1 MKPLLEA
8 RQIRKQFSGV
18 AVLKGIDFTLCAGQ
32 VHALMGGNG
41 AGKSTLM
48 KIIAGVE
55 TPDSGELTI
64 GDRAFARLSPAL
76 AHQLGIYLVPQE
88 PMLFPNLS
96 VRENILFRLPKRA
109 DTTARLQ
116 EKLQQLNCQINLDAS
131 ASTLEVADQ
140 QMVEILRGLMREARI
155 LILDEPT
162 ASLTPGETERLF
174 SQIRALQA
182 LDVGIVF
189 ISHKLPEIRQ
199 LASHISV
206 MRDGAVVLSGETATY
221 RDEQLISAMT
231 PASRDHTLS
240 DTQKLWLALPGNRRT
255 QAQDFPVLRVE
266 DLTGEGFIDLNLEIR
281 AGEIVGLAGLVGS
294 GRTEFA
300 ETLYGLRPPRAG
312 RIWLENREISNDS
325 TRARLASGLVYL
337 PEDRQVSGLFLD
349 APVRWNTVMFNQPSW
364 WQQGKREAAVVER
377 YHRALG
383 IKLADG
389 DQPVRTLSGGNQQK
403 VLLAR
408 CLEANPLLLIVD
420 EPTRGVDVSAR
431 ADIYQLLKSVAAQ
444 NVAVLMISSDVDE
457 FIGLADRV
465 LVMHQGRY
473 SGELAGAFN
482 GLLVVGLRIPAIV
495 ATLGTL
501 GLYRGVMLLW
511 TGGKWIEGL
520 PDSLKSLS
528 EPAFIGVS
536 PLGWLVLALL
546 LAGGWLL
553 SRTAFG
559 RDFYAVG
566 DNLAAARQ
574 LGVAVNRTRMLAF
587 TLNGM
592 LAACA
597 GIVFAAQIG
606 FVPNQTGSGL
616 EMKAIAA
623 CVLGGISLLGGT
635 GTLLGAFLG
644 AFFLTQIDT
653 VLVLFRLPAWWNDFI
668 AGLVLLGVLV
678 LDGRLRQALARHQRA
693 LKYSRFQPGNKGG
706 KQVARFP
713 ERKSKEVA

>member
-1 MKPLLEA
+1 MKTLLKNRELSA
-8 RQIRKQFSGV
+8 FFAIVALFVVLVALNPAYFSLQTLAMIFASSQILCLLALGATLVMLTRNIDVSVGSTVGLCAIAVGV
-18 AVLKGIDFTLCAGQ
+18 ALN
-32 VHALMGGNG
+32 NG
-41 AGKSTLM
+41 YGLATA
-48 KIIAGVE
+48 I
-55 TPDSGELTI
+55 
-64 GDRAFARLSPAL
+64 AFAL
-76 AHQLGIYLVPQE
+76 AI
-88 PMLFPNLS
+88 
-96 VRENILFRLPKRA
+96 
-109 DTTARLQ
+109 
-116 EKLQQLNCQINLDAS
+116 
-131 ASTLEVADQ
+131 
-140 QMVEILRGLMREARI
+140 
-155 LILDEPT
+155 
-162 ASLTPGETERLF
+162 
-174 SQIRALQA
+174 
-182 LDVGIVF
+182 
-189 ISHKLPEIRQ
+189 
-199 LASHISV
+199 
-206 MRDGAVVLSGETATY
+206 GA
-221 RDEQLISAMT
+221 
-231 PASRDHTLS
+231 
-240 DTQKLWLALPGNRRT
+240 
-255 QAQDFPVLRVE
+255 
-266 DLTGEGFIDLNLEIR
+266 
-281 AGEIVGLAGLVGS
+281 
-294 GRTEFA
+294 
-300 ETLYGLRPPRAG
+300 
-312 RIWLENREISNDS
+312 
-325 TRARLASGLVYL
+325 
-337 PEDRQVSGLFLD
+337 
-349 APVRWNTVMFNQPSW
+349 
-364 WQQGKREAAVVER
+364 
-377 YHRALG
+377 
-383 IKLADG
+383 
-389 DQPVRTLSGGNQQK
+389 
-403 VLLAR
+403 
-408 CLEANPLLLIVD
+408 
-420 EPTRGVDVSAR
+420 
-431 ADIYQLLKSVAAQ
+431 
-444 NVAVLMISSDVDE
+444 
-457 FIGLADRV
+457 
-465 LVMHQGRY
+465 
-473 SGELAGAFN
+473 LAGAFN

-536 PLGWLVLALL
+536 PLGWLVLAQL

-693 LKYSRFQPGNKGG
+693 LKYSRFQPGTKGG

>member
-1 MKPLLEA
+1 MKTLLKNRELSA
-8 RQIRKQFSGV
+8 FFAIVALFVVLMALNPAYFSLQTLAMIFSSSQILCLLALGATLVMLTRNIDVSVGSTVGLCAIAVGV
-18 AVLKGIDFTLCAGQ
+18 ALN
-32 VHALMGGNG
+32 NG
-41 AGKSTLM
+41 YGLATA
-48 KIIAGVE
+48 I
-55 TPDSGELTI
+55 
-64 GDRAFARLSPAL
+64 AFAL
-76 AHQLGIYLVPQE
+76 AI
-88 PMLFPNLS
+88 
-96 VRENILFRLPKRA
+96 
-109 DTTARLQ
+109 
-116 EKLQQLNCQINLDAS
+116 
-131 ASTLEVADQ
+131 
-140 QMVEILRGLMREARI
+140 
-155 LILDEPT
+155 
-162 ASLTPGETERLF
+162 
-174 SQIRALQA
+174 
-182 LDVGIVF
+182 
-189 ISHKLPEIRQ
+189 
-199 LASHISV
+199 
-206 MRDGAVVLSGETATY
+206 GA
-221 RDEQLISAMT
+221 
-231 PASRDHTLS
+231 
-240 DTQKLWLALPGNRRT
+240 
-255 QAQDFPVLRVE
+255 
-266 DLTGEGFIDLNLEIR
+266 
-281 AGEIVGLAGLVGS
+281 
-294 GRTEFA
+294 
-300 ETLYGLRPPRAG
+300 
-312 RIWLENREISNDS
+312 
-325 TRARLASGLVYL
+325 
-337 PEDRQVSGLFLD
+337 
-349 APVRWNTVMFNQPSW
+349 
-364 WQQGKREAAVVER
+364 
-377 YHRALG
+377 
-383 IKLADG
+383 
-389 DQPVRTLSGGNQQK
+389 
-403 VLLAR
+403 
-408 CLEANPLLLIVD
+408 
-420 EPTRGVDVSAR
+420 
-431 ADIYQLLKSVAAQ
+431 
-444 NVAVLMISSDVDE
+444 
-457 FIGLADRV
+457 
-465 LVMHQGRY
+465 
-473 SGELAGAFN
+473 LAGAFN

-559 RDFYAVG
+559 RDFYAAG

>member
-1 MKPLLEA
+1 MKTLFKNRELSAFFAIVALFAVLVALNPAYFSLQTLAMIFASSQILCLLA
-8 RQIRKQFSGV
+8 LGATLVMLTRNIDVSVGSTVGLSAIAVGV
-18 AVLKGIDFTLCAGQ
+18 ALN
-32 VHALMGGNG
+32 NG
-41 AGKSTLM
+41 YGLATA
-48 KIIAGVE
+48 I
-55 TPDSGELTI
+55 
-64 GDRAFARLSPAL
+64 AFAL
-76 AHQLGIYLVPQE
+76 AI
-88 PMLFPNLS
+88 
-96 VRENILFRLPKRA
+96 
-109 DTTARLQ
+109 
-116 EKLQQLNCQINLDAS
+116 
-131 ASTLEVADQ
+131 
-140 QMVEILRGLMREARI
+140 
-155 LILDEPT
+155 
-162 ASLTPGETERLF
+162 
-174 SQIRALQA
+174 
-182 LDVGIVF
+182 
-189 ISHKLPEIRQ
+189 
-199 LASHISV
+199 
-206 MRDGAVVLSGETATY
+206 GA
-221 RDEQLISAMT
+221 
-231 PASRDHTLS
+231 
-240 DTQKLWLALPGNRRT
+240 
-255 QAQDFPVLRVE
+255 
-266 DLTGEGFIDLNLEIR
+266 
-281 AGEIVGLAGLVGS
+281 
-294 GRTEFA
+294 
-300 ETLYGLRPPRAG
+300 
-312 RIWLENREISNDS
+312 
-325 TRARLASGLVYL
+325 
-337 PEDRQVSGLFLD
+337 
-349 APVRWNTVMFNQPSW
+349 
-364 WQQGKREAAVVER
+364 
-377 YHRALG
+377 
-383 IKLADG
+383 
-389 DQPVRTLSGGNQQK
+389 
-403 VLLAR
+403 
-408 CLEANPLLLIVD
+408 
-420 EPTRGVDVSAR
+420 
-431 ADIYQLLKSVAAQ
+431 
-444 NVAVLMISSDVDE
+444 
-457 FIGLADRV
+457 
-465 LVMHQGRY
+465 
-473 SGELAGAFN
+473 LAGAFN

-553 SRTAFG
+553 SRTASG

>member
-1 MKPLLEA
+1 MKTLLKNRELSA
-8 RQIRKQFSGV
+8 FFAIVALFVVLVALNPAYFSLQTLAMIFASSQILCLLALGATLVMLTRNIDVSVGSTVGLCAIAVGV
-18 AVLKGIDFTLCAGQ
+18 ALN
-32 VHALMGGNG
+32 NG
-41 AGKSTLM
+41 YGLATA
-48 KIIAGVE
+48 I
-55 TPDSGELTI
+55 
-64 GDRAFARLSPAL
+64 AFAL
-76 AHQLGIYLVPQE
+76 AI
-88 PMLFPNLS
+88 
-96 VRENILFRLPKRA
+96 
-109 DTTARLQ
+109 
-116 EKLQQLNCQINLDAS
+116 
-131 ASTLEVADQ
+131 
-140 QMVEILRGLMREARI
+140 
-155 LILDEPT
+155 
-162 ASLTPGETERLF
+162 
-174 SQIRALQA
+174 
-182 LDVGIVF
+182 
-189 ISHKLPEIRQ
+189 
-199 LASHISV
+199 
-206 MRDGAVVLSGETATY
+206 GA
-221 RDEQLISAMT
+221 
-231 PASRDHTLS
+231 
-240 DTQKLWLALPGNRRT
+240 
-255 QAQDFPVLRVE
+255 
-266 DLTGEGFIDLNLEIR
+266 
-281 AGEIVGLAGLVGS
+281 
-294 GRTEFA
+294 
-300 ETLYGLRPPRAG
+300 
-312 RIWLENREISNDS
+312 
-325 TRARLASGLVYL
+325 
-337 PEDRQVSGLFLD
+337 
-349 APVRWNTVMFNQPSW
+349 
-364 WQQGKREAAVVER
+364 
-377 YHRALG
+377 
-383 IKLADG
+383 
-389 DQPVRTLSGGNQQK
+389 
-403 VLLAR
+403 
-408 CLEANPLLLIVD
+408 
-420 EPTRGVDVSAR
+420 
-431 ADIYQLLKSVAAQ
+431 
-444 NVAVLMISSDVDE
+444 
-457 FIGLADRV
+457 
-465 LVMHQGRY
+465 
-473 SGELAGAFN
+473 LAGAFN

-501 GLYRGVMLLW
+501 GLYRGIMLLW

-528 EPAFIGVS
+528 EPAFLGVS

-693 LKYSRFQPGNKGG
+693 LKYGRFQPGNKGG

>member
-1 MKPLLEA
+1 MKTLLKNRELSA
-8 RQIRKQFSGV
+8 FFAIVALFVVLVALNPAYFSLQTLAMIFASSQILCLLALGATLVMLTRNIDVSVGSTVGLCAIAVGV
-18 AVLKGIDFTLCAGQ
+18 ALN
-32 VHALMGGNG
+32 NG
-41 AGKSTLM
+41 YGLATA
-48 KIIAGVE
+48 I
-55 TPDSGELTI
+55 
-64 GDRAFARLSPAL
+64 AFAL
-76 AHQLGIYLVPQE
+76 AIG
-88 PMLFPNLS
+88 
-96 VRENILFRLPKRA
+96 
-109 DTTARLQ
+109 
-116 EKLQQLNCQINLDAS
+116 
-131 ASTLEVADQ
+131 
-140 QMVEILRGLMREARI
+140 
-155 LILDEPT
+155 
-162 ASLTPGETERLF
+162 
-174 SQIRALQA
+174 A
-182 LDVGIVF
+182 LD
-189 ISHKLPEIRQ
+189 
-199 LASHISV
+199 
-206 MRDGAVVLSGETATY
+206 
-221 RDEQLISAMT
+221 
-231 PASRDHTLS
+231 
-240 DTQKLWLALPGNRRT
+240 
-255 QAQDFPVLRVE
+255 
-266 DLTGEGFIDLNLEIR
+266 
-281 AGEIVGLAGLVGS
+281 
-294 GRTEFA
+294 
-300 ETLYGLRPPRAG
+300 
-312 RIWLENREISNDS
+312 
-325 TRARLASGLVYL
+325 
-337 PEDRQVSGLFLD
+337 
-349 APVRWNTVMFNQPSW
+349 
-364 WQQGKREAAVVER
+364 
-377 YHRALG
+377 
-383 IKLADG
+383 
-389 DQPVRTLSGGNQQK
+389 
-403 VLLAR
+403 
-408 CLEANPLLLIVD
+408 
-420 EPTRGVDVSAR
+420 
-431 ADIYQLLKSVAAQ
+431 
-444 NVAVLMISSDVDE
+444 
-457 FIGLADRV
+457 
-465 LVMHQGRY
+465 
-473 SGELAGAFN
+473 GAFN

-653 VLVLFRLPAWWNDFI
+653 VLVLFRLPARWNDFI

>member
-1 MKPLLEA
+1 MKTLLKNRELSA
-8 RQIRKQFSGV
+8 FFAIVALFVVLVALNPAYFSLQTLAMIFASSQILCLLALGATLVMLTRNIDVSVGSTVGLCAIAVGV
-18 AVLKGIDFTLCAGQ
+18 ALN
-32 VHALMGGNG
+32 NG
-41 AGKSTLM
+41 YGLATA
-48 KIIAGVE
+48 I
-55 TPDSGELTI
+55 
-64 GDRAFARLSPAL
+64 AFAL
-76 AHQLGIYLVPQE
+76 AI
-88 PMLFPNLS
+88 
-96 VRENILFRLPKRA
+96 
-109 DTTARLQ
+109 
-116 EKLQQLNCQINLDAS
+116 
-131 ASTLEVADQ
+131 
-140 QMVEILRGLMREARI
+140 
-155 LILDEPT
+155 
-162 ASLTPGETERLF
+162 
-174 SQIRALQA
+174 
-182 LDVGIVF
+182 
-189 ISHKLPEIRQ
+189 
-199 LASHISV
+199 
-206 MRDGAVVLSGETATY
+206 GA
-221 RDEQLISAMT
+221 
-231 PASRDHTLS
+231 
-240 DTQKLWLALPGNRRT
+240 
-255 QAQDFPVLRVE
+255 
-266 DLTGEGFIDLNLEIR
+266 
-281 AGEIVGLAGLVGS
+281 
-294 GRTEFA
+294 
-300 ETLYGLRPPRAG
+300 
-312 RIWLENREISNDS
+312 
-325 TRARLASGLVYL
+325 
-337 PEDRQVSGLFLD
+337 
-349 APVRWNTVMFNQPSW
+349 
-364 WQQGKREAAVVER
+364 
-377 YHRALG
+377 
-383 IKLADG
+383 
-389 DQPVRTLSGGNQQK
+389 
-403 VLLAR
+403 
-408 CLEANPLLLIVD
+408 
-420 EPTRGVDVSAR
+420 
-431 ADIYQLLKSVAAQ
+431 
-444 NVAVLMISSDVDE
+444 
-457 FIGLADRV
+457 
-465 LVMHQGRY
+465 
-473 SGELAGAFN
+473 LAGAFN

-693 LKYSRFQPGNKGG
+693 LKYNRFQPGNKGG

>member
-1 MKPLLEA
+1 MKTLLKNRELSA
-8 RQIRKQFSGV
+8 FFAIVALFAVLVALNPAYFSLQTLAMIFASSQILCLLALGATLVMLTRNIDVSVGSTVGLCAIAVGV
-18 AVLKGIDFTLCAGQ
+18 ALN
-32 VHALMGGNG
+32 NG
-41 AGKSTLM
+41 YGLATA
-48 KIIAGVE
+48 I
-55 TPDSGELTI
+55 
-64 GDRAFARLSPAL
+64 AFAL
-76 AHQLGIYLVPQE
+76 AI
-88 PMLFPNLS
+88 
-96 VRENILFRLPKRA
+96 
-109 DTTARLQ
+109 
-116 EKLQQLNCQINLDAS
+116 
-131 ASTLEVADQ
+131 
-140 QMVEILRGLMREARI
+140 
-155 LILDEPT
+155 
-162 ASLTPGETERLF
+162 
-174 SQIRALQA
+174 
-182 LDVGIVF
+182 
-189 ISHKLPEIRQ
+189 
-199 LASHISV
+199 
-206 MRDGAVVLSGETATY
+206 GA
-221 RDEQLISAMT
+221 
-231 PASRDHTLS
+231 
-240 DTQKLWLALPGNRRT
+240 
-255 QAQDFPVLRVE
+255 
-266 DLTGEGFIDLNLEIR
+266 
-281 AGEIVGLAGLVGS
+281 
-294 GRTEFA
+294 
-300 ETLYGLRPPRAG
+300 
-312 RIWLENREISNDS
+312 
-325 TRARLASGLVYL
+325 
-337 PEDRQVSGLFLD
+337 
-349 APVRWNTVMFNQPSW
+349 
-364 WQQGKREAAVVER
+364 
-377 YHRALG
+377 
-383 IKLADG
+383 
-389 DQPVRTLSGGNQQK
+389 
-403 VLLAR
+403 
-408 CLEANPLLLIVD
+408 
-420 EPTRGVDVSAR
+420 
-431 ADIYQLLKSVAAQ
+431 
-444 NVAVLMISSDVDE
+444 
-457 FIGLADRV
+457 
-465 LVMHQGRY
+465 
-473 SGELAGAFN
+473 LAGAFN

-693 LKYSRFQPGNKGG
+693 LKYSRFQPDNKGG

>member
-1 MKPLLEA
+1 MKTLLKNRELSA
-8 RQIRKQFSGV
+8 FFAIVALFVVLVALNPAYFSLQTLAMIFASSQILCLLALGATLVMLTRNIDVSVGSTVGLCAIAVGV
-18 AVLKGIDFTLCAGQ
+18 ALN
-32 VHALMGGNG
+32 NG
-41 AGKSTLM
+41 YGLATA
-48 KIIAGVE
+48 I
-55 TPDSGELTI
+55 
-64 GDRAFARLSPAL
+64 AFAL
-76 AHQLGIYLVPQE
+76 AI
-88 PMLFPNLS
+88 
-96 VRENILFRLPKRA
+96 
-109 DTTARLQ
+109 
-116 EKLQQLNCQINLDAS
+116 
-131 ASTLEVADQ
+131 
-140 QMVEILRGLMREARI
+140 
-155 LILDEPT
+155 
-162 ASLTPGETERLF
+162 
-174 SQIRALQA
+174 
-182 LDVGIVF
+182 
-189 ISHKLPEIRQ
+189 
-199 LASHISV
+199 
-206 MRDGAVVLSGETATY
+206 GA
-221 RDEQLISAMT
+221 
-231 PASRDHTLS
+231 
-240 DTQKLWLALPGNRRT
+240 
-255 QAQDFPVLRVE
+255 
-266 DLTGEGFIDLNLEIR
+266 
-281 AGEIVGLAGLVGS
+281 
-294 GRTEFA
+294 
-300 ETLYGLRPPRAG
+300 
-312 RIWLENREISNDS
+312 
-325 TRARLASGLVYL
+325 
-337 PEDRQVSGLFLD
+337 
-349 APVRWNTVMFNQPSW
+349 
-364 WQQGKREAAVVER
+364 
-377 YHRALG
+377 
-383 IKLADG
+383 
-389 DQPVRTLSGGNQQK
+389 
-403 VLLAR
+403 
-408 CLEANPLLLIVD
+408 
-420 EPTRGVDVSAR
+420 
-431 ADIYQLLKSVAAQ
+431 
-444 NVAVLMISSDVDE
+444 
-457 FIGLADRV
+457 
-465 LVMHQGRY
+465 
-473 SGELAGAFN
+473 LAGAFN

-528 EPAFIGVS
+528 EPAFLGVS

-668 AGLVLLGVLV
+668 AGLVLLGVLM

>member
-1 MKPLLEA
+1 MKTLLKNRELSA
-8 RQIRKQFSGV
+8 FFAIVALFVVLVALNPAYFSLQTLAMIFASSQILCLLALGATLVMLTRNIDVSVGSTVGLCAIAVGV
-18 AVLKGIDFTLCAGQ
+18 ALN
-32 VHALMGGNG
+32 NG
-41 AGKSTLM
+41 YGLATA
-48 KIIAGVE
+48 I
-55 TPDSGELTI
+55 
-64 GDRAFARLSPAL
+64 AFAL
-76 AHQLGIYLVPQE
+76 AI
-88 PMLFPNLS
+88 
-96 VRENILFRLPKRA
+96 
-109 DTTARLQ
+109 
-116 EKLQQLNCQINLDAS
+116 
-131 ASTLEVADQ
+131 
-140 QMVEILRGLMREARI
+140 
-155 LILDEPT
+155 
-162 ASLTPGETERLF
+162 
-174 SQIRALQA
+174 
-182 LDVGIVF
+182 
-189 ISHKLPEIRQ
+189 
-199 LASHISV
+199 
-206 MRDGAVVLSGETATY
+206 GA
-221 RDEQLISAMT
+221 
-231 PASRDHTLS
+231 
-240 DTQKLWLALPGNRRT
+240 
-255 QAQDFPVLRVE
+255 
-266 DLTGEGFIDLNLEIR
+266 
-281 AGEIVGLAGLVGS
+281 
-294 GRTEFA
+294 
-300 ETLYGLRPPRAG
+300 
-312 RIWLENREISNDS
+312 
-325 TRARLASGLVYL
+325 
-337 PEDRQVSGLFLD
+337 
-349 APVRWNTVMFNQPSW
+349 
-364 WQQGKREAAVVER
+364 
-377 YHRALG
+377 
-383 IKLADG
+383 
-389 DQPVRTLSGGNQQK
+389 
-403 VLLAR
+403 
-408 CLEANPLLLIVD
+408 
-420 EPTRGVDVSAR
+420 
-431 ADIYQLLKSVAAQ
+431 
-444 NVAVLMISSDVDE
+444 
-457 FIGLADRV
+457 
-465 LVMHQGRY
+465 
-473 SGELAGAFN
+473 LAGAFN

-536 PLGWLVLALL
+536 PLGWLVQALQ

-668 AGLVLLGVLV
+668 AGLVLLVVLV

>member
-1 MKPLLEA
+1 MKTLLKNRELSA
-8 RQIRKQFSGV
+8 FFAIVALFAVLVALNPAYFSLQTLAMIFASSQILCLLALGATLVMLTRNIDVSVGSTVGLCAIAVGV
-18 AVLKGIDFTLCAGQ
+18 ALN
-32 VHALMGGNG
+32 NG
-41 AGKSTLM
+41 YGLATA
-48 KIIAGVE
+48 I
-55 TPDSGELTI
+55 
-64 GDRAFARLSPAL
+64 AFAL
-76 AHQLGIYLVPQE
+76 AI
-88 PMLFPNLS
+88 
-96 VRENILFRLPKRA
+96 
-109 DTTARLQ
+109 
-116 EKLQQLNCQINLDAS
+116 
-131 ASTLEVADQ
+131 
-140 QMVEILRGLMREARI
+140 
-155 LILDEPT
+155 
-162 ASLTPGETERLF
+162 
-174 SQIRALQA
+174 
-182 LDVGIVF
+182 
-189 ISHKLPEIRQ
+189 
-199 LASHISV
+199 
-206 MRDGAVVLSGETATY
+206 GA
-221 RDEQLISAMT
+221 
-231 PASRDHTLS
+231 
-240 DTQKLWLALPGNRRT
+240 
-255 QAQDFPVLRVE
+255 
-266 DLTGEGFIDLNLEIR
+266 
-281 AGEIVGLAGLVGS
+281 
-294 GRTEFA
+294 
-300 ETLYGLRPPRAG
+300 
-312 RIWLENREISNDS
+312 
-325 TRARLASGLVYL
+325 
-337 PEDRQVSGLFLD
+337 
-349 APVRWNTVMFNQPSW
+349 
-364 WQQGKREAAVVER
+364 
-377 YHRALG
+377 
-383 IKLADG
+383 
-389 DQPVRTLSGGNQQK
+389 
-403 VLLAR
+403 
-408 CLEANPLLLIVD
+408 
-420 EPTRGVDVSAR
+420 
-431 ADIYQLLKSVAAQ
+431 
-444 NVAVLMISSDVDE
+444 
-457 FIGLADRV
+457 
-465 LVMHQGRY
+465 
-473 SGELAGAFN
+473 LAGAFN

-511 TGGKWIEGL
+511 TGGKGIEGL

>member
-1 MKPLLEA
+1 MKTLLKNRELSA
-8 RQIRKQFSGV
+8 FFAIVALFVVLVALNPAYFSLQTLAMIFSSSQILCLLALGATLVMLTRNIDVSVGSTVGLRAIAVGV
-18 AVLKGIDFTLCAGQ
+18 ALN
-32 VHALMGGNG
+32 NG
-41 AGKSTLM
+41 YGLATA
-48 KIIAGVE
+48 I
-55 TPDSGELTI
+55 
-64 GDRAFARLSPAL
+64 AFAL
-76 AHQLGIYLVPQE
+76 AI
-88 PMLFPNLS
+88 
-96 VRENILFRLPKRA
+96 
-109 DTTARLQ
+109 
-116 EKLQQLNCQINLDAS
+116 
-131 ASTLEVADQ
+131 
-140 QMVEILRGLMREARI
+140 
-155 LILDEPT
+155 
-162 ASLTPGETERLF
+162 
-174 SQIRALQA
+174 
-182 LDVGIVF
+182 
-189 ISHKLPEIRQ
+189 
-199 LASHISV
+199 
-206 MRDGAVVLSGETATY
+206 GA
-221 RDEQLISAMT
+221 
-231 PASRDHTLS
+231 
-240 DTQKLWLALPGNRRT
+240 
-255 QAQDFPVLRVE
+255 
-266 DLTGEGFIDLNLEIR
+266 
-281 AGEIVGLAGLVGS
+281 
-294 GRTEFA
+294 
-300 ETLYGLRPPRAG
+300 
-312 RIWLENREISNDS
+312 
-325 TRARLASGLVYL
+325 
-337 PEDRQVSGLFLD
+337 
-349 APVRWNTVMFNQPSW
+349 
-364 WQQGKREAAVVER
+364 
-377 YHRALG
+377 
-383 IKLADG
+383 
-389 DQPVRTLSGGNQQK
+389 
-403 VLLAR
+403 
-408 CLEANPLLLIVD
+408 
-420 EPTRGVDVSAR
+420 
-431 ADIYQLLKSVAAQ
+431 
-444 NVAVLMISSDVDE
+444 
-457 FIGLADRV
+457 
-465 LVMHQGRY
+465 
-473 SGELAGAFN
+473 LAGAFN

>member
-1 MKPLLEA
+1 MKTLL
-8 RQIRKQFSGV
+8 K
-18 AVLKGIDFTLCAGQ
+18 
-32 VHALMGGNG
+32 
-41 AGKSTLM
+41 
-48 KIIAGVE
+48 
-55 TPDSGELTI
+55 
-64 GDRAFARLSPAL
+64 
-76 AHQLGIYLVPQE
+76 
-88 PMLFPNLS
+88 
-96 VRENILFRLPKRA
+96 
-109 DTTARLQ
+109 
-116 EKLQQLNCQINLDAS
+116 
-131 ASTLEVADQ
+131 
-140 QMVEILRGLMREARI
+140 
-155 LILDEPT
+155 
-162 ASLTPGETERLF
+162 
-174 SQIRALQA
+174 
-182 LDVGIVF
+182 
-189 ISHKLPEIRQ
+189 
-199 LASHISV
+199 
-206 MRDGAVVLSGETATY
+206 
-221 RDEQLISAMT
+221 
-231 PASRDHTLS
+231 
-240 DTQKLWLALPGNRRT
+240 
-255 QAQDFPVLRVE
+255 
-266 DLTGEGFIDLNLEIR
+266 
-281 AGEIVGLAGLVGS
+281 
-294 GRTEFA
+294 
-300 ETLYGLRPPRAG
+300 
-312 RIWLENREISNDS
+312 NRELSAFFAIV
-325 TRARLASGLVYL
+325 A
-337 PEDRQVSGLFLD
+337 LF
-349 APVRWNTVMFNQPSW
+349 V
-364 WQQGKREAAVVER
+364 
-377 YHRALG
+377 
-383 IKLADG
+383 
-389 DQPVRTLSGGNQQK
+389 
-403 VLLAR
+403 VLLALNPAYFSLQTLAMIFSSSQIL
-408 CLEANPLLLIVD
+408 CLLALGATLVML
-420 EPTRGVDVSAR
+420 TRNIDVSVGSTVGLCAI
-431 ADIYQLLKSVAAQ
+431 AVGVAL
-444 NVAVLMISSDVDE
+444 NNGY
-457 FIGLADRV
+457 GLATAIAFA
-465 LVMHQGRY
+465 LAIGA
-473 SGELAGAFN
+473 LAGAFN

>member
-1 MKPLLEA
+1 MKTLLKNRELSA
-8 RQIRKQFSGV
+8 FFAIVALFVVLVALNPAYFSLQTLAMIFASSQILCLLALGATLVMLTRNIDVSVGSTVGLCAITVGV
-18 AVLKGIDFTLCAGQ
+18 ALN
-32 VHALMGGNG
+32 NG
-41 AGKSTLM
+41 YGLATA
-48 KIIAGVE
+48 I
-55 TPDSGELTI
+55 
-64 GDRAFARLSPAL
+64 AFAL
-76 AHQLGIYLVPQE
+76 AI
-88 PMLFPNLS
+88 
-96 VRENILFRLPKRA
+96 
-109 DTTARLQ
+109 
-116 EKLQQLNCQINLDAS
+116 
-131 ASTLEVADQ
+131 
-140 QMVEILRGLMREARI
+140 
-155 LILDEPT
+155 
-162 ASLTPGETERLF
+162 
-174 SQIRALQA
+174 
-182 LDVGIVF
+182 
-189 ISHKLPEIRQ
+189 
-199 LASHISV
+199 
-206 MRDGAVVLSGETATY
+206 GA
-221 RDEQLISAMT
+221 
-231 PASRDHTLS
+231 
-240 DTQKLWLALPGNRRT
+240 
-255 QAQDFPVLRVE
+255 
-266 DLTGEGFIDLNLEIR
+266 
-281 AGEIVGLAGLVGS
+281 
-294 GRTEFA
+294 
-300 ETLYGLRPPRAG
+300 
-312 RIWLENREISNDS
+312 
-325 TRARLASGLVYL
+325 
-337 PEDRQVSGLFLD
+337 
-349 APVRWNTVMFNQPSW
+349 
-364 WQQGKREAAVVER
+364 
-377 YHRALG
+377 
-383 IKLADG
+383 
-389 DQPVRTLSGGNQQK
+389 
-403 VLLAR
+403 
-408 CLEANPLLLIVD
+408 
-420 EPTRGVDVSAR
+420 
-431 ADIYQLLKSVAAQ
+431 
-444 NVAVLMISSDVDE
+444 
-457 FIGLADRV
+457 
-465 LVMHQGRY
+465 
-473 SGELAGAFN
+473 LAGAFN

-528 EPAFIGVS
+528 EPAFLGVS

-644 AFFLTQIDT
+644 AFFLTQIGT

>member
-1 MKPLLEA
+1 MKTLLKNRELSA
-8 RQIRKQFSGV
+8 FFAIVALFVVLVALNPAYFSLQTLAMIFSSSQILCLLALGATLVMLTRNIDVSVGSTVGLCAIAVGV
-18 AVLKGIDFTLCAGQ
+18 ALN
-32 VHALMGGNG
+32 NG
-41 AGKSTLM
+41 YGLATA
-48 KIIAGVE
+48 I
-55 TPDSGELTI
+55 
-64 GDRAFARLSPAL
+64 AFAL
-76 AHQLGIYLVPQE
+76 AI
-88 PMLFPNLS
+88 
-96 VRENILFRLPKRA
+96 
-109 DTTARLQ
+109 
-116 EKLQQLNCQINLDAS
+116 
-131 ASTLEVADQ
+131 
-140 QMVEILRGLMREARI
+140 
-155 LILDEPT
+155 
-162 ASLTPGETERLF
+162 
-174 SQIRALQA
+174 
-182 LDVGIVF
+182 
-189 ISHKLPEIRQ
+189 
-199 LASHISV
+199 
-206 MRDGAVVLSGETATY
+206 GA
-221 RDEQLISAMT
+221 
-231 PASRDHTLS
+231 
-240 DTQKLWLALPGNRRT
+240 
-255 QAQDFPVLRVE
+255 
-266 DLTGEGFIDLNLEIR
+266 
-281 AGEIVGLAGLVGS
+281 
-294 GRTEFA
+294 
-300 ETLYGLRPPRAG
+300 
-312 RIWLENREISNDS
+312 
-325 TRARLASGLVYL
+325 
-337 PEDRQVSGLFLD
+337 
-349 APVRWNTVMFNQPSW
+349 
-364 WQQGKREAAVVER
+364 
-377 YHRALG
+377 
-383 IKLADG
+383 
-389 DQPVRTLSGGNQQK
+389 
-403 VLLAR
+403 
-408 CLEANPLLLIVD
+408 
-420 EPTRGVDVSAR
+420 
-431 ADIYQLLKSVAAQ
+431 
-444 NVAVLMISSDVDE
+444 
-457 FIGLADRV
+457 
-465 LVMHQGRY
+465 
-473 SGELAGAFN
+473 LAGAFN

-559 RDFYAVG
+559 RDFYAAG

-587 TLNGM
+587 TPNGM

>member
-1 MKPLLEA
+1 MKTLFKNRELSAFFAIVALFAVLVALNPAYFSLQTLAMIFASSQILCLLA
-8 RQIRKQFSGV
+8 LGATLVMLTRNIDVSVGSTVGLSAIAVGV
-18 AVLKGIDFTLCAGQ
+18 ALN
-32 VHALMGGNG
+32 NG
-41 AGKSTLM
+41 YGLATA
-48 KIIAGVE
+48 I
-55 TPDSGELTI
+55 
-64 GDRAFARLSPAL
+64 AFAL
-76 AHQLGIYLVPQE
+76 AI
-88 PMLFPNLS
+88 
-96 VRENILFRLPKRA
+96 
-109 DTTARLQ
+109 
-116 EKLQQLNCQINLDAS
+116 
-131 ASTLEVADQ
+131 
-140 QMVEILRGLMREARI
+140 
-155 LILDEPT
+155 
-162 ASLTPGETERLF
+162 
-174 SQIRALQA
+174 
-182 LDVGIVF
+182 
-189 ISHKLPEIRQ
+189 
-199 LASHISV
+199 
-206 MRDGAVVLSGETATY
+206 GA
-221 RDEQLISAMT
+221 
-231 PASRDHTLS
+231 
-240 DTQKLWLALPGNRRT
+240 
-255 QAQDFPVLRVE
+255 
-266 DLTGEGFIDLNLEIR
+266 
-281 AGEIVGLAGLVGS
+281 
-294 GRTEFA
+294 
-300 ETLYGLRPPRAG
+300 
-312 RIWLENREISNDS
+312 
-325 TRARLASGLVYL
+325 
-337 PEDRQVSGLFLD
+337 
-349 APVRWNTVMFNQPSW
+349 
-364 WQQGKREAAVVER
+364 
-377 YHRALG
+377 
-383 IKLADG
+383 
-389 DQPVRTLSGGNQQK
+389 
-403 VLLAR
+403 
-408 CLEANPLLLIVD
+408 
-420 EPTRGVDVSAR
+420 
-431 ADIYQLLKSVAAQ
+431 
-444 NVAVLMISSDVDE
+444 
-457 FIGLADRV
+457 
-465 LVMHQGRY
+465 
-473 SGELAGAFN
+473 LAGAFN

-693 LKYSRFQPGNKGG
+693 LKYGRFQPGNKGG

>member
-1 MKPLLEA
+1 MKTLLKNRELSA
-8 RQIRKQFSGV
+8 FFAIVALFVVLVALNPAYFSLQTLAMIFASSQILCLLALGATLVILTRNIDVSVGSTVGLCAIAVGV
-18 AVLKGIDFTLCAGQ
+18 ALN
-32 VHALMGGNG
+32 NG
-41 AGKSTLM
+41 YGLATA
-48 KIIAGVE
+48 I
-55 TPDSGELTI
+55 
-64 GDRAFARLSPAL
+64 AFAL
-76 AHQLGIYLVPQE
+76 AI
-88 PMLFPNLS
+88 
-96 VRENILFRLPKRA
+96 
-109 DTTARLQ
+109 
-116 EKLQQLNCQINLDAS
+116 
-131 ASTLEVADQ
+131 
-140 QMVEILRGLMREARI
+140 
-155 LILDEPT
+155 
-162 ASLTPGETERLF
+162 
-174 SQIRALQA
+174 
-182 LDVGIVF
+182 
-189 ISHKLPEIRQ
+189 
-199 LASHISV
+199 
-206 MRDGAVVLSGETATY
+206 GA
-221 RDEQLISAMT
+221 
-231 PASRDHTLS
+231 
-240 DTQKLWLALPGNRRT
+240 
-255 QAQDFPVLRVE
+255 
-266 DLTGEGFIDLNLEIR
+266 
-281 AGEIVGLAGLVGS
+281 
-294 GRTEFA
+294 
-300 ETLYGLRPPRAG
+300 
-312 RIWLENREISNDS
+312 
-325 TRARLASGLVYL
+325 
-337 PEDRQVSGLFLD
+337 
-349 APVRWNTVMFNQPSW
+349 
-364 WQQGKREAAVVER
+364 
-377 YHRALG
+377 
-383 IKLADG
+383 
-389 DQPVRTLSGGNQQK
+389 
-403 VLLAR
+403 
-408 CLEANPLLLIVD
+408 
-420 EPTRGVDVSAR
+420 
-431 ADIYQLLKSVAAQ
+431 
-444 NVAVLMISSDVDE
+444 
-457 FIGLADRV
+457 
-465 LVMHQGRY
+465 
-473 SGELAGAFN
+473 LAGAFN

>member
-1 MKPLLEA
+1 MKTLLKNRELSA
-8 RQIRKQFSGV
+8 FFAIVALFVVLVALNPAYFSLQTLAMIFASSQILCLLALGATLVMLTRNIDVSVGSTVGLCAIAVGV
-18 AVLKGIDFTLCAGQ
+18 ALN
-32 VHALMGGNG
+32 NG
-41 AGKSTLM
+41 YGLATA
-48 KIIAGVE
+48 I
-55 TPDSGELTI
+55 
-64 GDRAFARLSPAL
+64 AFAL
-76 AHQLGIYLVPQE
+76 AI
-88 PMLFPNLS
+88 
-96 VRENILFRLPKRA
+96 
-109 DTTARLQ
+109 
-116 EKLQQLNCQINLDAS
+116 
-131 ASTLEVADQ
+131 
-140 QMVEILRGLMREARI
+140 
-155 LILDEPT
+155 
-162 ASLTPGETERLF
+162 
-174 SQIRALQA
+174 
-182 LDVGIVF
+182 
-189 ISHKLPEIRQ
+189 
-199 LASHISV
+199 
-206 MRDGAVVLSGETATY
+206 GA
-221 RDEQLISAMT
+221 
-231 PASRDHTLS
+231 
-240 DTQKLWLALPGNRRT
+240 
-255 QAQDFPVLRVE
+255 
-266 DLTGEGFIDLNLEIR
+266 
-281 AGEIVGLAGLVGS
+281 
-294 GRTEFA
+294 
-300 ETLYGLRPPRAG
+300 
-312 RIWLENREISNDS
+312 
-325 TRARLASGLVYL
+325 
-337 PEDRQVSGLFLD
+337 
-349 APVRWNTVMFNQPSW
+349 
-364 WQQGKREAAVVER
+364 
-377 YHRALG
+377 
-383 IKLADG
+383 
-389 DQPVRTLSGGNQQK
+389 
-403 VLLAR
+403 
-408 CLEANPLLLIVD
+408 
-420 EPTRGVDVSAR
+420 
-431 ADIYQLLKSVAAQ
+431 
-444 NVAVLMISSDVDE
+444 
-457 FIGLADRV
+457 
-465 LVMHQGRY
+465 
-473 SGELAGAFN
+473 LAGAFN

-574 LGVAVNRTRMLAF
+574 LCVAVNRTRMLAF

>member
-1 MKPLLEA
+1 MKTLLKNRELSA
-8 RQIRKQFSGV
+8 FFAIVALFVVLVALNPAYFSLQTLAMIFSSSQILCLLALGATLVMLTRNIDVSVGSTVGLCAIAVGV
-18 AVLKGIDFTLCAGQ
+18 ALK
-32 VHALMGGNG
+32 NG
-41 AGKSTLM
+41 YGLATA
-48 KIIAGVE
+48 I
-55 TPDSGELTI
+55 
-64 GDRAFARLSPAL
+64 AFAL
-76 AHQLGIYLVPQE
+76 AI
-88 PMLFPNLS
+88 
-96 VRENILFRLPKRA
+96 
-109 DTTARLQ
+109 
-116 EKLQQLNCQINLDAS
+116 
-131 ASTLEVADQ
+131 
-140 QMVEILRGLMREARI
+140 
-155 LILDEPT
+155 
-162 ASLTPGETERLF
+162 
-174 SQIRALQA
+174 
-182 LDVGIVF
+182 
-189 ISHKLPEIRQ
+189 
-199 LASHISV
+199 
-206 MRDGAVVLSGETATY
+206 GA
-221 RDEQLISAMT
+221 
-231 PASRDHTLS
+231 
-240 DTQKLWLALPGNRRT
+240 
-255 QAQDFPVLRVE
+255 
-266 DLTGEGFIDLNLEIR
+266 
-281 AGEIVGLAGLVGS
+281 
-294 GRTEFA
+294 
-300 ETLYGLRPPRAG
+300 
-312 RIWLENREISNDS
+312 
-325 TRARLASGLVYL
+325 
-337 PEDRQVSGLFLD
+337 
-349 APVRWNTVMFNQPSW
+349 
-364 WQQGKREAAVVER
+364 
-377 YHRALG
+377 
-383 IKLADG
+383 
-389 DQPVRTLSGGNQQK
+389 
-403 VLLAR
+403 
-408 CLEANPLLLIVD
+408 
-420 EPTRGVDVSAR
+420 
-431 ADIYQLLKSVAAQ
+431 
-444 NVAVLMISSDVDE
+444 
-457 FIGLADRV
+457 
-465 LVMHQGRY
+465 
-473 SGELAGAFN
+473 LAGAFN

-559 RDFYAVG
+559 RDFYAAG

-706 KQVARFP
+706 NRLPAFP
-713 ERKSKEVA
+713 NAKAKRWLK

>member
-1 MKPLLEA
+1 MKTLLKNRELSA
-8 RQIRKQFSGV
+8 FFAIVALFVVLVALNPAYFSLQTLAMIFASSQILCLLALGATLVMLTRNIDVSVGSTVGLCAIAVGV
-18 AVLKGIDFTLCAGQ
+18 ALN
-32 VHALMGGNG
+32 NG
-41 AGKSTLM
+41 YGLATA
-48 KIIAGVE
+48 I
-55 TPDSGELTI
+55 
-64 GDRAFARLSPAL
+64 AFAL
-76 AHQLGIYLVPQE
+76 AI
-88 PMLFPNLS
+88 
-96 VRENILFRLPKRA
+96 
-109 DTTARLQ
+109 
-116 EKLQQLNCQINLDAS
+116 
-131 ASTLEVADQ
+131 
-140 QMVEILRGLMREARI
+140 
-155 LILDEPT
+155 
-162 ASLTPGETERLF
+162 
-174 SQIRALQA
+174 
-182 LDVGIVF
+182 
-189 ISHKLPEIRQ
+189 
-199 LASHISV
+199 
-206 MRDGAVVLSGETATY
+206 GA
-221 RDEQLISAMT
+221 
-231 PASRDHTLS
+231 
-240 DTQKLWLALPGNRRT
+240 
-255 QAQDFPVLRVE
+255 
-266 DLTGEGFIDLNLEIR
+266 
-281 AGEIVGLAGLVGS
+281 
-294 GRTEFA
+294 
-300 ETLYGLRPPRAG
+300 
-312 RIWLENREISNDS
+312 
-325 TRARLASGLVYL
+325 
-337 PEDRQVSGLFLD
+337 
-349 APVRWNTVMFNQPSW
+349 
-364 WQQGKREAAVVER
+364 
-377 YHRALG
+377 
-383 IKLADG
+383 
-389 DQPVRTLSGGNQQK
+389 
-403 VLLAR
+403 
-408 CLEANPLLLIVD
+408 
-420 EPTRGVDVSAR
+420 
-431 ADIYQLLKSVAAQ
+431 
-444 NVAVLMISSDVDE
+444 
-457 FIGLADRV
+457 
-465 LVMHQGRY
+465 
-473 SGELAGAFN
+473 LAGAFN

-623 CVLGGISLLGGT
+623 CVLGGIPLLGGT

>member
-1 MKPLLEA
+1 MKTLFKNRELSAFFAIVALFAVLVALNPAYFSLQTLAMIFASSQILCLLA
-8 RQIRKQFSGV
+8 LGATLVMLTRNIDVSVGSTVGLSAIAVGV
-18 AVLKGIDFTLCAGQ
+18 ALN
-32 VHALMGGNG
+32 NG
-41 AGKSTLM
+41 YGLATA
-48 KIIAGVE
+48 I
-55 TPDSGELTI
+55 
-64 GDRAFARLSPAL
+64 AFAL
-76 AHQLGIYLVPQE
+76 AI
-88 PMLFPNLS
+88 
-96 VRENILFRLPKRA
+96 
-109 DTTARLQ
+109 
-116 EKLQQLNCQINLDAS
+116 
-131 ASTLEVADQ
+131 
-140 QMVEILRGLMREARI
+140 
-155 LILDEPT
+155 
-162 ASLTPGETERLF
+162 
-174 SQIRALQA
+174 
-182 LDVGIVF
+182 
-189 ISHKLPEIRQ
+189 
-199 LASHISV
+199 
-206 MRDGAVVLSGETATY
+206 GA
-221 RDEQLISAMT
+221 
-231 PASRDHTLS
+231 
-240 DTQKLWLALPGNRRT
+240 
-255 QAQDFPVLRVE
+255 
-266 DLTGEGFIDLNLEIR
+266 
-281 AGEIVGLAGLVGS
+281 
-294 GRTEFA
+294 
-300 ETLYGLRPPRAG
+300 
-312 RIWLENREISNDS
+312 
-325 TRARLASGLVYL
+325 
-337 PEDRQVSGLFLD
+337 
-349 APVRWNTVMFNQPSW
+349 
-364 WQQGKREAAVVER
+364 
-377 YHRALG
+377 
-383 IKLADG
+383 
-389 DQPVRTLSGGNQQK
+389 
-403 VLLAR
+403 
-408 CLEANPLLLIVD
+408 
-420 EPTRGVDVSAR
+420 
-431 ADIYQLLKSVAAQ
+431 
-444 NVAVLMISSDVDE
+444 
-457 FIGLADRV
+457 
-465 LVMHQGRY
+465 
-473 SGELAGAFN
+473 LAGAFN

-501 GLYRGVMLLW
+501 GLYRGVMLMW

>member
-1 MKPLLEA
+1 MKTLLKNRELSA
-8 RQIRKQFSGV
+8 FFAIVALFVVLVALNPAYFSLQTLAMIFASSQILCLLALGATLVMLTRNIDVSVGSTVGLCAIAVGV
-18 AVLKGIDFTLCAGQ
+18 ALN
-32 VHALMGGNG
+32 NG
-41 AGKSTLM
+41 YGLATA
-48 KIIAGVE
+48 I
-55 TPDSGELTI
+55 
-64 GDRAFARLSPAL
+64 AFAL
-76 AHQLGIYLVPQE
+76 AI
-88 PMLFPNLS
+88 
-96 VRENILFRLPKRA
+96 
-109 DTTARLQ
+109 
-116 EKLQQLNCQINLDAS
+116 
-131 ASTLEVADQ
+131 
-140 QMVEILRGLMREARI
+140 
-155 LILDEPT
+155 
-162 ASLTPGETERLF
+162 
-174 SQIRALQA
+174 
-182 LDVGIVF
+182 
-189 ISHKLPEIRQ
+189 
-199 LASHISV
+199 
-206 MRDGAVVLSGETATY
+206 GA
-221 RDEQLISAMT
+221 
-231 PASRDHTLS
+231 
-240 DTQKLWLALPGNRRT
+240 
-255 QAQDFPVLRVE
+255 
-266 DLTGEGFIDLNLEIR
+266 
-281 AGEIVGLAGLVGS
+281 
-294 GRTEFA
+294 
-300 ETLYGLRPPRAG
+300 
-312 RIWLENREISNDS
+312 
-325 TRARLASGLVYL
+325 
-337 PEDRQVSGLFLD
+337 
-349 APVRWNTVMFNQPSW
+349 
-364 WQQGKREAAVVER
+364 
-377 YHRALG
+377 
-383 IKLADG
+383 
-389 DQPVRTLSGGNQQK
+389 
-403 VLLAR
+403 
-408 CLEANPLLLIVD
+408 
-420 EPTRGVDVSAR
+420 
-431 ADIYQLLKSVAAQ
+431 
-444 NVAVLMISSDVDE
+444 
-457 FIGLADRV
+457 
-465 LVMHQGRY
+465 
-473 SGELAGAFN
+473 LAGAFN

-693 LKYSRFQPGNKGG
+693 LKYSRFQPGNTGG

>member
-1 MKPLLEA
+1 MKTLLKNRELSA
-8 RQIRKQFSGV
+8 FFAIVALFVVLVALNPAYFSLQTLAMIFSSSQILCLLALGATLVMLTRNIDVSVGSTVGLCAIAVGV
-18 AVLKGIDFTLCAGQ
+18 ALN
-32 VHALMGGNG
+32 NG
-41 AGKSTLM
+41 YGLATA
-48 KIIAGVE
+48 I
-55 TPDSGELTI
+55 
-64 GDRAFARLSPAL
+64 AFAL
-76 AHQLGIYLVPQE
+76 AI
-88 PMLFPNLS
+88 
-96 VRENILFRLPKRA
+96 
-109 DTTARLQ
+109 
-116 EKLQQLNCQINLDAS
+116 
-131 ASTLEVADQ
+131 
-140 QMVEILRGLMREARI
+140 
-155 LILDEPT
+155 
-162 ASLTPGETERLF
+162 
-174 SQIRALQA
+174 
-182 LDVGIVF
+182 
-189 ISHKLPEIRQ
+189 
-199 LASHISV
+199 
-206 MRDGAVVLSGETATY
+206 GA
-221 RDEQLISAMT
+221 
-231 PASRDHTLS
+231 
-240 DTQKLWLALPGNRRT
+240 
-255 QAQDFPVLRVE
+255 
-266 DLTGEGFIDLNLEIR
+266 
-281 AGEIVGLAGLVGS
+281 
-294 GRTEFA
+294 
-300 ETLYGLRPPRAG
+300 
-312 RIWLENREISNDS
+312 
-325 TRARLASGLVYL
+325 
-337 PEDRQVSGLFLD
+337 
-349 APVRWNTVMFNQPSW
+349 
-364 WQQGKREAAVVER
+364 
-377 YHRALG
+377 
-383 IKLADG
+383 
-389 DQPVRTLSGGNQQK
+389 
-403 VLLAR
+403 
-408 CLEANPLLLIVD
+408 
-420 EPTRGVDVSAR
+420 
-431 ADIYQLLKSVAAQ
+431 
-444 NVAVLMISSDVDE
+444 
-457 FIGLADRV
+457 
-465 LVMHQGRY
+465 
-473 SGELAGAFN
+473 LAGAFN

-546 LAGGWLL
+546 LAGAWLL
-553 SRTAFG
+553 SRTASG

>member
-1 MKPLLEA
+1 MKTLLKNRELSA
-8 RQIRKQFSGV
+8 FFAIVALFVVLVVLNPAYFSLQTLAMIFASSQILCLLALGATLVMLTRNIDVSVGSTVGLCAIAVGV
-18 AVLKGIDFTLCAGQ
+18 ALN
-32 VHALMGGNG
+32 NG
-41 AGKSTLM
+41 YGLATA
-48 KIIAGVE
+48 I
-55 TPDSGELTI
+55 
-64 GDRAFARLSPAL
+64 AFAL
-76 AHQLGIYLVPQE
+76 AI
-88 PMLFPNLS
+88 
-96 VRENILFRLPKRA
+96 
-109 DTTARLQ
+109 
-116 EKLQQLNCQINLDAS
+116 
-131 ASTLEVADQ
+131 
-140 QMVEILRGLMREARI
+140 
-155 LILDEPT
+155 
-162 ASLTPGETERLF
+162 
-174 SQIRALQA
+174 
-182 LDVGIVF
+182 
-189 ISHKLPEIRQ
+189 
-199 LASHISV
+199 
-206 MRDGAVVLSGETATY
+206 GA
-221 RDEQLISAMT
+221 
-231 PASRDHTLS
+231 
-240 DTQKLWLALPGNRRT
+240 
-255 QAQDFPVLRVE
+255 
-266 DLTGEGFIDLNLEIR
+266 
-281 AGEIVGLAGLVGS
+281 
-294 GRTEFA
+294 
-300 ETLYGLRPPRAG
+300 
-312 RIWLENREISNDS
+312 
-325 TRARLASGLVYL
+325 
-337 PEDRQVSGLFLD
+337 
-349 APVRWNTVMFNQPSW
+349 
-364 WQQGKREAAVVER
+364 
-377 YHRALG
+377 
-383 IKLADG
+383 
-389 DQPVRTLSGGNQQK
+389 
-403 VLLAR
+403 
-408 CLEANPLLLIVD
+408 
-420 EPTRGVDVSAR
+420 
-431 ADIYQLLKSVAAQ
+431 
-444 NVAVLMISSDVDE
+444 
-457 FIGLADRV
+457 
-465 LVMHQGRY
+465 
-473 SGELAGAFN
+473 LAGAFN

>member
-1 MKPLLEA
+1 MKTLLKNRELSA
-8 RQIRKQFSGV
+8 FFAIVALFVVLVALNPAYFSLQTLAMIFSSSQILCLLALGATLVMLTRNIDVSVGSTVGLCAIAVGV
-18 AVLKGIDFTLCAGQ
+18 ALN
-32 VHALMGGNG
+32 NG
-41 AGKSTLM
+41 YGLATA
-48 KIIAGVE
+48 I
-55 TPDSGELTI
+55 
-64 GDRAFARLSPAL
+64 AFAL
-76 AHQLGIYLVPQE
+76 AI
-88 PMLFPNLS
+88 
-96 VRENILFRLPKRA
+96 
-109 DTTARLQ
+109 
-116 EKLQQLNCQINLDAS
+116 
-131 ASTLEVADQ
+131 
-140 QMVEILRGLMREARI
+140 
-155 LILDEPT
+155 
-162 ASLTPGETERLF
+162 
-174 SQIRALQA
+174 
-182 LDVGIVF
+182 
-189 ISHKLPEIRQ
+189 
-199 LASHISV
+199 
-206 MRDGAVVLSGETATY
+206 GA
-221 RDEQLISAMT
+221 
-231 PASRDHTLS
+231 
-240 DTQKLWLALPGNRRT
+240 
-255 QAQDFPVLRVE
+255 
-266 DLTGEGFIDLNLEIR
+266 
-281 AGEIVGLAGLVGS
+281 
-294 GRTEFA
+294 
-300 ETLYGLRPPRAG
+300 
-312 RIWLENREISNDS
+312 
-325 TRARLASGLVYL
+325 
-337 PEDRQVSGLFLD
+337 
-349 APVRWNTVMFNQPSW
+349 
-364 WQQGKREAAVVER
+364 
-377 YHRALG
+377 
-383 IKLADG
+383 
-389 DQPVRTLSGGNQQK
+389 
-403 VLLAR
+403 
-408 CLEANPLLLIVD
+408 
-420 EPTRGVDVSAR
+420 
-431 ADIYQLLKSVAAQ
+431 
-444 NVAVLMISSDVDE
+444 
-457 FIGLADRV
+457 
-465 LVMHQGRY
+465 
-473 SGELAGAFN
+473 LAGAFN

-559 RDFYAVG
+559 RDIYAVG